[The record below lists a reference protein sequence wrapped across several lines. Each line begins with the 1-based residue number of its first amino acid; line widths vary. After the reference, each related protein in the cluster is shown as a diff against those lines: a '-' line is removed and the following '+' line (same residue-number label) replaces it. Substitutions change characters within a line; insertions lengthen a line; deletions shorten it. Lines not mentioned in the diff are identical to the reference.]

1 MGVLEAAQLVN
12 LFKAKMNFSMHT
24 FPLYMSWENNLVF
37 YMFKKKYEKL
47 KYTDA
52 QNWYIKI

>member
-12 LFKAKMNFSMHT
+12 FFIAKISFSMHT
-24 FPLYMSWENNLVF
+24 FLLYMSGENNLVF
-37 YMFKKKYEKL
+37 FMFKKKNEKL

-52 QNWYIKI
+52 QN